1 MTDLISMNEKM
12 VSRLPVQLQH
22 WRLPR
27 PVQLQHWL
35 PVQLQLRVQPRK
47 PILKARIMDMRH
59 VPLIPATM

>member
-27 PVQLQHWL
+27 L
-35 PVQLQLRVQPRK
+35 LQLRVQTRK